1 MKHRWMEGGSEAQTE
16 GGSEAQMDGGRDRWR
31 VGVTH
36 RWREGV
42 SEAQRE
48 EGMDGDA
55 VARESSE
62 LLPGD
67 LDTLWVLVGL
77 QI

>member
-1 MKHRWMEGGSEAQTE
+1 MKHR
-16 GGSEAQMDGGRDRWR
+16 R
-31 VGVTH
+31 
-36 RWREGV
+36 REGV
-42 SEAQRE
+42 SEARRE

-55 VARESSE
+55 VARESNE

-67 LDTLWVLVGL
+67 LDTLWVLVWL